1 MTINRTRELMM
12 ISLKKAIEL
21 YLSTL
26 ATEGKS
32 LRYIDWLKTRL
43 RFFNEFIHQIHGENF
58 RVQDLTV
65 EDGREFIR
73 KATHAGQSVIKVLA

>member
-12 ISLKKAIEL
+12 ISLQKAIEL

-32 LRYIDWLKTRL
+32 LRYIDLLKTHL
-43 RFFNEFIHQIHGENF
+43 RFYNDFIRQTHGENF
-58 RVQDLTV
+58 
-65 EDGREFIR
+65 I
-73 KATHAGQSVIKVLA
+73 I